1 MSRALEIRLRKL
13 EQQRQRPEPA
23 GKWHRIIGDSKE
35 ELDAKRA
42 ALMASPGW
50 QDGDHTIERLIVD
63 PRHARSGSG
72 REASPSPRPDPN
84 AITAPEENS
93 QMD

>member
-1 MSRALEIRLRKL
+1 MSRALAIRLRKL

-42 ALMASPGW
+42 VLRTSPEW
-50 QDGDHTIERLIVD
+50 QEGDHTIERLIIH
-63 PRHARSGSG
+63 PAAR
-72 REASPSPRPDPN
+72 A
-84 AITAPEENS
+84 AA
-93 QMD
+93 

>member
-1 MSRALEIRLRKL
+1 MTRTLETRLRKL

-42 ALMASPGW
+42 TLMASPEW
-50 QDGDHTIERLIVD
+50 QEGDHTIERLIVT
-63 PRHARSGSG
+63 PPAR
-72 REASPSPRPDPN
+72 A
-84 AITAPEENS
+84 AA
-93 QMD
+93 